1 MALFDIF
8 ISYSR
13 KDFDEVDTFV
23 KMLQK
28 RIPQLSYWF
37 DIKGIESGDEFTE
50 KIISAIDNS
59 SYVIFMF
66 SDNSIASPWTKK
78 EAMYAKNIGKKIVPV
93 LLKHTSLKG
102 WFLFEFGNIDCI
114 DSANRLQVDKL
125 IGNLCDWTGKIA
137 ASSALPMTETY
148 YNNNDKESTATP
160 KKMLNSEI
168 PVEIQPRVTEILSSS
183 KTKKEKI
190 IELAKCGL
198 TRSQVLGLQFV
209 DPTYIYDTFRA
220 LKNADKNSTKV
231 KPNKKRKNS
240 KIPAELKPKVADI
253 LSSSKTKKE
262 KIIELAKCGL
272 TRSQVLGLQFV
283 DPTYIYDTFRAL
295 KSSDN

>member
-1 MALFDIF
+1 MALYDIF

-125 IGNLCDWTGKIA
+125 IGNLCNWTGKIA

-168 PVEIQPRVTEILSSS
+168 PDEPQPRVTEILSSS

-253 LSSSKTKKE
+253 LSSSTTKKE

-283 DPTYIYDTFRAL
+283 DPTYIYDTFRVL
-295 KSSDN
+295 KNSDN